1 LNALAE
7 SAPRAPATLGNQFAS
22 WLLGLTCFLWGTTQ
36 IAPPDAALDFS
47 IGKIGVGDLTF
58 ALLAGMM
65 IVTSPSFRAYCA
77 RFLERSR
84 VFSLLMMLLAG
95 LGLLSAFTNS
105 VTRSLAP
112 SDLIEV
118 LRPALYLFIAIV
130 ASYYAR
136 LGYARVI
143 ALAFPLGIIGA
154 GVNNMLLVITGDVE
168 AVTSVLQPYNPN
180 VVGNMLAVAL
190 VYLAIAFERGAQF
203 RSTLLV
209 LMSIVLIA
217 LSYSKGAWL
226 MGLMGLGCFAA
237 PYLMAARRRSLGVG
251 TRWLVRLAVI
261 AAFIVVA
268 FNFEIISKMVE
279 LKFAQSFTS
288 EVNQSQ
294 STVALR
300 VGHVYSSLEIVSRNP
315 VFGVGVTNWE
325 EENNGNAYWL
335 NDVFLRND
343 NPHNGFFYVLAGM
356 GIPALFV
363 FLALTLFP
371 VALLPRVLGLRGFL
385 KQFCGICLL
394 MILLIS
400 GNVMLHLL
408 SHYFLWLL
416 IGVCLGLSP
425 ETPPNYR
432 KDATAAAEM
441 PRL

>member
-1 LNALAE
+1 VNALAE
-7 SAPRAPATLGNQFAS
+7 SVPQPTATLGNQIAS

-47 IGKIGVGDLTF
+47 IGKIGLGDLTF
-58 ALLAGMM
+58 AILAGLMLT
-65 IVTSPSFRAYCA
+65 TSPSFREYCG
-77 RFLERSR
+77 RFVDRCR
-84 VFSLLMMLLAG
+84 AFCLLMLLLTG
-95 LGLLSAFTNS
+95 LGLLSAFSNS
-105 VTRSLAP
+105 ITRGLAP

-136 LGYARVI
+136 LGFARVI
-143 ALAFPLGIIGA
+143 ALSFPLGIVAA
-154 GVNNMLLVITGDVE
+154 GVNNMMLVISGDVE
-168 AVTSVLQPYNPN
+168 AVASVLQPYNPN

-209 LMSIVLIA
+209 MLALVLIA

-226 MGLMGLGCFAA
+226 MGLLGIGCFAG
-237 PYLMAARRRSLGVG
+237 PYLLAARRRALGGG
-251 TRWLVRLAVI
+251 TRWLVRLTVI
-261 AAFIVVA
+261 AAIVVVA
-268 FNFEIISKMVE
+268 INFEIVSKMIE

-300 VGHVYSSLEIVSRNP
+300 MGHVYSSLEIVSRNP

-343 NPHNGFFYVLAGM
+343 NPHNGFFYVLSGM

-363 FLALTLFP
+363 FLALTVFP
-371 VALLPRVLGLRGFL
+371 VALLPRALGLRGFL
-385 KQFCGICLL
+385 KQFCGASLL
-394 MILLIS
+394 LILLVS

-416 IGVCLGLSP
+416 IGLCLGLLP
-425 ETPPNYR
+425 ETAR
-432 KDATAAAEM
+432 DQKDATAAAEM